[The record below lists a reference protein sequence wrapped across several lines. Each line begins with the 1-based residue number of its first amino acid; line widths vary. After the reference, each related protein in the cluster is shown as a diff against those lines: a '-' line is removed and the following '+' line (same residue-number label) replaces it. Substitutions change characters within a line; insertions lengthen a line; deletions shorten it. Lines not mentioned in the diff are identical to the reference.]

1 MITAGGSGVELQF
14 RSISDP
20 PSVQA
25 LISREI
31 DTWHRGSADGATNT
45 DDVLDVLTTRVIWPS
60 GVLGRLV
67 RLVELSQVQNTSYTQ
82 SVTGSAFVYG
92 TVLVEVAGGP
102 DLELR
107 RIDDP
112 QTIRQELTDWTG
124 TDDDEL
130 PGTVEQWQAVL
141 SVVRDIKAV
150 TE

>member
-1 MITAGGSGVELQF
+1 M
-14 RSISDP
+14 
-20 PSVQA
+20 
-25 LISREI
+25 
-31 DTWHRGSADGATNT
+31 
-45 DDVLDVLTTRVIWPS
+45 
-60 GVLGRLV
+60 
-67 RLVELSQVQNTSYTQ
+67 
-82 SVTGSAFVYG
+82 YG

-112 QTIRQELTDWTG
+112 QTMRQELTDWTG